1 MAQGLERQ
9 KDAVDCGRWL
19 LYNYNPDR
27 IKEGKNPL
35 TIKSKAPKK
44 DVREALLAENR
55 FRLLAKNNKANF
67 DRLIELEAEDIRHRW
82 RLYQALAAIDYSEPS
97 AE

>member
-1 MAQGLERQ
+1 M
-9 KDAVDCGRWL
+9 K
-19 LYNYNPDR
+19 
-27 IKEGKNPL
+27 
-35 TIKSKAPKK
+35 
-44 DVREALLAENR
+44 EALLGENR

-67 DRLIELEAEDIRHRW
+67 DLLIELETEDIKRRW